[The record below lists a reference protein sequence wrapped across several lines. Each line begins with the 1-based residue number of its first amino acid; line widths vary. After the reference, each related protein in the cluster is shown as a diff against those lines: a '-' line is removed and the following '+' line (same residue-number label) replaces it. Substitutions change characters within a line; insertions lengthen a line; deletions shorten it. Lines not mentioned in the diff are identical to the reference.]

1 MDKLLACIERIR
13 SRLDG
18 LRHHGLKEM
27 PTRTIVIDPILEALG
42 WDIRDPD
49 EVELE
54 APTID
59 GRSVDYALKLNRRP
73 VLLVEAKPLD
83 DPLDD
88 VKAAA
93 QIVRYGAA
101 EGIVWCILTN
111 GVRWKVYRSIE
122 ECSAPEKLMFE
133 VSLDPKDASGAT
145 AAQLGQ
151 QMWRF
156 SREEMARGTLDAL
169 GEQVFTDGKVR
180 KALDTLMRDAPRK
193 FLNLVHATLQ
203 DKTISPQRIKESLR
217 RLCQKLT
224 LEAGSLDPSGFER
237 AAGRATAATSR
248 SEAAKKAWITR
259 RGKPPRTLYNEEHH
273 TADKPQEVLALYRA
287 IDRECLGLRPGAVQ
301 KRYLAKYISYEAD
314 GRSFCSVL
322 LRQGGLR
329 VWLHLKHHRLAHPP
343 SFARDVSNV
352 GHWGSGDLV
361 ELAITSLAE
370 IEEAAKLIRASFQER
385 CGQFA

>member
-1 MDKLLACIERIR
+1 MDKLLACIESIR

-88 VKAAA
+88 VKSAA
-93 QIVRYGAA
+93 QIVRYAAA

-180 KALDTLMRDAPRK
+180 KALDSLMRDPSRQFVNLLRLATGDQRLEPRR
-193 FLNLVHATLQ
+193 V
-203 DKTISPQRIKESLR
+203 RESLM
-217 RLCQKLT
+217 RLAREHAPATPDGHSLRLGDAGVAREARTARQ
-224 LEAGSLDPSGFER
+224 EAGGTP
-237 AAGRATAATSR
+237 
-248 SEAAKKAWITR
+248 R
-259 RGKPPRTLYNEEHH
+259 RGRRPRGAESAYDESHH
-273 TADKPQEVLALYRA
+273 IAGKPQEVLELYRA

-314 GRSFCSVL
+314 GRSFCSVHL
-322 LRQGGLR
+322 GQGGLR
-329 VWLHLKHHRLAHPP
+329 VWLCLKLHRLANPP

-352 GHWGSGDLV
+352 GHWGIGDL

-385 CGQFA
+385 CGHST